1 MALGM
6 DARATFLA
14 IVKGDVSDAVA
25 GFNKL
30 GKSVDQS
37 TGKSTTTIGKFKNF
51 TKGAMAEVGASMT
64 TLGITAGL
72 AFARIAQV
80 GAKEFMDL
88 AKASRDLATATGLTT
103 EEASR
108 WIEVTGDFGVQTESL
123 QTAIGKLN
131 RTLTPELAERYGIA
145 LTDASGQARS
155 ANEIFIDVLEALGNT
170 KNAGERARMGTALLG
185 RGWQSL
191 APVLGRSRREYE
203 DLLAS
208 VRDGQVITT
217 DEADRAQDLREA
229 LQDLSDEYS
238 NLKLEIGAAAAEGA
252 PLLKFFSDALKFR
265 RNVYAFK
272 DLGFSIPGL
281 DAIEQRDPLRLL
293 SGSLE
298 AVGNLWGWA
307 FGDDNQDNASAAL
320 STLQQMGSPDTIER
334 LSGLGPILEEA
345 GNGFQFIG
353 QNLGGV
359 NDELDYLLGL
369 VTDEQRVLDLQQG
382 LVDVTS
388 AAVEY
393 WNAVKQGTDDANQ
406 KGRDYQRTALGFKQD
421 VLSAIGEIDNVPTSV
436 VTRISALLD
445 QGSFDLAAAEIQGLL
460 SGEVRFGYTG
470 RIIDRLDGRRA
481 MGGPVS
487 AGGSYLVGERGPEL
501 FMPGSSGMI
510 IPNGG
515 LGGGN
520 VTVVIQNPVSSGEQI
535 ANELA
540 AYVRRNGTRFLQGV
554 G

>member
-14 IVKGDVSDAVA
+14 IVKGDVSDAVQK
-25 GFNKL
+25 FDKL
-30 GKSVDQS
+30 GNTVDRT

-64 TLGITAGL
+64 TLGLTAGL

-88 AKASRDLATATGLTT
+88 AKASRDLAVATGLTT

-108 WIEVTGDFGVQTESL
+108 WIEVSGDFGVESEAL
-123 QTAIGKLN
+123 RTAIGKLN
-131 RTLTPELAERYGIA
+131 RTLTPEVAARYGIA

-155 ANEIFIDVLEALGNT
+155 ANDIFIDVLESLNQT
-170 KNAGERARMGTALLG
+170 QNAGDRARKGTARRG

-191 APVLGRSRREYE
+191 APVLGRSRTEYE
-203 DLLAS
+203 DLLQS
-208 VRDGQVITT
+208 VRDGQVITEE
-217 DEADRAQDLREA
+217 EADNAQELRVV

-238 NLKLEIGAAAAEGA
+238 NLKLELGATAAEGA
-252 PLLKFFSDALKFR
+252 PVLRFFSQFLEARRTAIQRDEILNTNTYSDALTTLSDALQI
-265 RNVYAFK
+265 VG
-272 DLGFSIPGL
+272 DGF
-281 DAIEQRDPLRLL
+281 
-293 SGSLE
+293 
-298 AVGNLWGWA
+298 NWA
-307 FGDDNQDNASAAL
+307 FGSDKRSAADEAAT
-320 STLQQMGSPDTIER
+320 TLQRMGSPDTIDR
-334 LSGLGPILEEA
+334 LAGLGPILEDA
-345 GNGFQFIG
+345 GSGFQFIG
-353 QNLGGV
+353 QNIGGV

-369 VTDEQRVLDLQQG
+369 ISDEERVLALQEG
-382 LVDVTS
+382 LADVTG

-393 WNAVKQGTDDANQ
+393 WNAVKDGTDEADS
-406 KGRDYQRTALGFKQD
+406 KGREYQQTALDLKRD
-421 VLSAIGEIDNVPTSV
+421 VLLAIGEIDNVPTSV
-436 VTRISALLD
+436 VTRISGLLD
-445 QGSFDLAAAEIQGLL
+445 KGSFDQAVAEITGLL

-470 RIIDRLDGRRA
+470 RIIDYGIDGERA

-487 AGGSYLVGERGPEL
+487 GGGTYLVGERGPEL
-501 FMPGSSGMI
+501 FMPSSSGTI
-510 IPNGG
+510 IPNGS
-515 LGGGN
+515 LGGN
-520 VTVVIQNPVSSGEQI
+520 VTVVINNPVSSGEQI